1 MKSRFIS
8 IFWGVVM
15 IVVGGVFLLDTQGII
30 DLNRISMPFM
40 TLIFGAFSIFFFMT
54 YFVQGRQN
62 WGWLF
67 PACALAGIAATIGL
81 DNTEL
86 GYQLDGAPVLAS
98 IALPFI
104 VVFFTAPRK
113 NWWALIPAWVMTA
126 LTFVVLFENRM
137 GDELTGAFVL
147 FSIAIPFFVVFFIN
161 PDEHWWAIIPSCV
174 LTPIALVLVLEPY
187 LNDNLM
193 SSFILFGIAIPFL
206 VVYLLNHAR
215 KWALIPFAAMCVIG
229 LIPLMLEFVSED
241 MLGFLVMF
249 LFAAGFFGV
258 YFWSKENWW
267 ALIPAGVFTSIGATV
282 LLDTLSGPL
291 FGFGV
296 FGYNNVGAAILFIGF
311 AATFGVLWLLRRQY
325 PTDWAKY
332 PALSLLALAALST
345 MFGGANRLIGPL
357 FLIVTGVILLL
368 LSILRKTKA

>member
-1 MKSRFIS
+1 MKSRLIA

-15 IVVGGVFLLDTQGII
+15 IAVGAVFLLDTQGII
-30 DLNRISMPFM
+30 DLNLISMPIM
-40 TLIFGAFSIFFFMT
+40 TLIFGAFSIFFFIT
-54 YFVQGRQN
+54 YFLQGTQN

-67 PACALAGIAATIGL
+67 PACTLAGIATVIGL

-86 GYQLDGAPVLAS
+86 GGTLDGAPVLAS
-98 IALPFI
+98 IALPFF

-113 NWWALIPAWVMTA
+113 NWWALIPAWVMTV

-137 GDELTGAFVL
+137 DDNLTGALVL

-161 PDEHWWAIIPSCV
+161 TKENWWAIIPSCV
-174 LTPIALVLVLEPY
+174 LTPIALVLAFEPF

-193 SSFILFGIAIPFL
+193 SALILLGIAIPFL
-206 VVYLLNHAR
+206 IVYLLDR
-215 KWALIPFAAMCVIG
+215 TRRWALIPFAALCVIG
-229 LIPLMLEFVSED
+229 LIPLMLEVVSD
-241 MLGFLVMF
+241 NVLGYLVMF
-249 LFAAGFFGV
+249 LFAAAFLGVFFWAKG
-258 YFWSKENWW
+258 SWW

-291 FGFGV
+291 FGFSV
-296 FGYNNVGAAILFIGF
+296 FGYYDVGMAILLSGF
-311 AATFGVLWLLRRQY
+311 AATFGVLWLLRTQY

-332 PALSLLALAALST
+332 PALSLLALAVMAT
-345 MFGGANRLIGPL
+345 IFGGSNKFTGPL

-368 LSILRKTKA
+368 VSVLRKKKA